1 MREQIVS
8 EIKAGAFVFSAHFPD
23 YRFIAK
29 QAPVEVEQAS
39 RTFGEWAAVWL
50 KLAARDHER
59 STMTIYRRVLNTY
72 WMPVF
77 GGLMPRAVT
86 TEKILLRLSEI
97 SEPWTNAEGRAMK
110 PSGRKSQNN
119 ILIPLRKVFELI
131 GGASPCAPIKNQK
144 TQKAQPDPFTAEEV
158 EVVLAALQ
166 RRSAEMADYFE
177 FAFFAGLRV
186 SEQIALLWQD
196 VDLHGGT
203 IVVRRARVEGVDK
216 ERTKTNVERT
226 VELNDRAL
234 AVLMRQKART
244 YLAGA
249 EVFINP
255 STGRRYHDEQVQARV
270 WAAAIKLSG
279 VRYRAPKETRD
290 TSVTLALMAGADPV
304 WVASQHG
311 HSVQVMMK
319 DYAKF
324 IPRADRGRNLNAV
337 NAALTAGEPAERKF
351 G

>member
-8 EIKAGAFVFSAHFPD
+8 EIKAGTFVFAEHFPD
-23 YRFIAK
+23 YRFLAK
-29 QAPVEVEQAS
+29 RAPVEAEQEH
-39 RTFGEWAAVWL
+39 RTFAEWVEVWL
-50 KLAARDHER
+50 KLAARDHEK
-59 STMTIYRRVLNTY
+59 STMNIYRRVMRAY
-72 WMPVF
+72 WLPVF

-86 TEKILLRLSEI
+86 TEKVLLRLSEV
-97 SEPWTNAEGRAMK
+97 SEPWTSAEGKQMK
-110 PSGRKSQNN
+110 ASGRKSQNN
-119 ILIPLRKVFELI
+119 ILIPLRAVFDLI
-131 GGASPCAPIKNQK
+131 GGPNPCSPIKNQK
-144 TQKAQPDPFTAEEV
+144 TQKAMPDPFTAEEV
-158 EVVLAALQ
+158 EVVLGAL
-166 RRSAEMADYFE
+166 RKRGEEIADYFE

-196 VDLHGGT
+196 ADLRAGT

-244 YLAGA
+244 YLAGR
-249 EVFINP
+249 EVFVNP
-255 STGRRYHDEQVQARV
+255 STGRRWHDEQVQARV
-270 WAAAIKLSG
+270 WTAAIKLAG

-290 TSVTLALMAGADPV
+290 TSVTLALMAGADPL
-304 WVASQHG
+304 WVAAQHG

-337 NAALTAGEPAERKF
+337 NAALTAGEPAERRSK
-351 G
+351 